1 MTLFCPP
8 REAEIVHV
16 RGMWFSDSWPIYF
29 TSGPG
34 SRVACIVFKMCWLQ
48 PILGWKLH
56 VLCPGRQNILSEGLC
71 QVRVKDWPPSFY
83 SWPSSF
89 FSILVLL
96 VIEENWWDR
105 YEILKS
111 PRDLISTIA
120 KLWNLSGVSAT
131 VCYFND
137 TFKYSCFKKYVTI
150 ICTSP
155 PPKLIHKNRLV

>member
-1 MTLFCPP
+1 MTCRFNLFVSIFHFDYYYHYYTCLSDNMELSFQRLELINQFKNLFYLFSDKIDIFPNILIVTLFCPP

-56 VLCPGRQNILSEGLC
+56 VLCPGRQNILSERLC

-105 YEILKS
+105 Y
-111 PRDLISTIA
+111 
-120 KLWNLSGVSAT
+120 
-131 VCYFND
+131 
-137 TFKYSCFKKYVTI
+137 
-150 ICTSP
+150 
-155 PPKLIHKNRLV
+155 